1 MQPTGTKCAPCERC
15 RPFVESDNSI
25 VLCLELIPCKRF
37 MNNLKQS
44 AERVAINS
52 ELSRGFRDCNTRMWW
67 GSTKGSSEVGFS
79 PRSGISGI
87 SEELQRMIALQ
98 LISAPCGQKVIRL

>member
-15 RPFVESDNSI
+15 GLLVESDSSM
-25 VLCLELIPCKRF
+25 VLCLELIPRKRF
-37 MNNLKQS
+37 MNSLEQS

-52 ELSRGFRDCNTRMWW
+52 ELSRGFRDADEHVV
-67 GSTKGSSEVGFS
+67 GIEGSSEVGCS
-79 PRSGISGI
+79 PRCGIR
-87 SEELQRMIALQ
+87 EELQGMIALQ